1 MTCSTKS
8 DFKIEDS
15 DPTLIK
21 ASRSSWSAFML
32 SAFGINPLAFET
44 HCDIKCVLSLTL
56 NMEDTKPGKQRL
68 LLKATGQL
76 LSRSRASSFTPKPVR
91 IITNVD
97 PYKWLLFLHLIISY
111 LAFVGFTY
119 TEPNSGILTCVMEP
133 VNSRMSSKSAV
144 GLFIGKV
151 F

>member
-8 DFKIEDS
+8 DLEIEDS
-15 DPTLIK
+15 DPTFIK

-32 SAFGINPLAFET
+32 SAFKINPFRINPLA

-56 NMEDTKPGKQRL
+56 DMEETKPGKQRL

-91 IITNVD
+91 KITNLD
-97 PYKWLLFLHLIISY
+97 PYKWLLFLRLIISY
-111 LAFVGFTY
+111 LAFIAKYCTY
-119 TEPNSGILTCVMEP
+119 LHRTKFWHIDLCHGAC
-133 VNSRMSSKSAV
+133 
-144 GLFIGKV
+144 
-151 F
+151 